1 MKRPSAR
8 TLPTTNFMKPQYIVE
23 TTKTPAQ
30 ALADLEASVK
40 QHGYGVL
47 HTYDLRQTLAS
58 KGFALPNA
66 CHILEVCNPKQAAA
80 VLAADMSMNIA
91 LPCRISVYQDGGKTL
106 IGMARPTVLLAS
118 LSESEDL
125 KMISAQV
132 EKDTIAIIEA
142 AK

>member
-1 MKRPSAR
+1 M
-8 TLPTTNFMKPQYIVE
+8 TTRYIAE
-23 TTKTPAQ
+23 TSKAPAQ
-30 ALADLEASVK
+30 AVADLQASVK

-47 HTYDLRQTLAS
+47 HIYDLQETLAS
-58 KGFALPNA
+58 KGFDLPNA

-80 VLAADMSMNIA
+80 VLAADMGLNIA

-106 IGMARPTVLLAS
+106 IGMVRPSALLAS
-118 LSESEDL
+118 LSDSEEL
-125 KMISAQV
+125 RTIAGQV

>member
-1 MKRPSAR
+1 MNPR
-8 TLPTTNFMKPQYIVE
+8 YIAE
-23 TTKTPAQ
+23 TSKNPAQ
-30 ALADLEASVK
+30 AVTDLEASVK

-47 HTYDLRQTLAS
+47 HTYDLKKTLAS

-80 VLAADMSMNIA
+80 VLTADMGMNIA

-106 IGMARPTVLLAS
+106 IGMVRPSALLAS
-118 LSESEDL
+118 LSESAEL
-125 KMISAQV
+125 KTIAEQV

>member
-1 MKRPSAR
+1 M
-8 TLPTTNFMKPQYIVE
+8 NPQYIAE
-23 TTKTPAQ
+23 TTKSPAQ
-30 ALADLEASVK
+30 AVIDLQASVK

-47 HTYDLRQTLAS
+47 HIYDLRETLAS
-58 KGFALPNA
+58 KGFDLPNA

-80 VLAADMSMNIA
+80 VLAADMGMNIA

-106 IGMARPTVLLAS
+106 IGMVRPTELLAS
-118 LSESEDL
+118 LSKSEDL
-125 KMISAQV
+125 RAIAEQV

>member
-1 MKRPSAR
+1 MNTRYIAETSKSPAR
-8 TLPTTNFMKPQYIVE
+8 AV
-23 TTKTPAQ
+23 
-30 ALADLEASVK
+30 ADLQVAVK

-47 HTYDLRQTLAS
+47 HIYDLKETLAA
-58 KGFALPNA
+58 KGFPLPNA

-80 VLAADMSMNIA
+80 VLTADMGMNIA

-106 IGMARPTVLLAS
+106 IGMVRPSALLAS
-118 LSESEDL
+118 LSTSEGL
-125 KMISAQV
+125 KTIALEV

>member
-1 MKRPSAR
+1 MRDASAI
-8 TLPTTNFMKPQYIVE
+8 PFMNPHYIAE
-23 TTKTPAQ
+23 TTKSPAQ
-30 ALADLEASVK
+30 AVTDLQASVT

-47 HTYDLRQTLAS
+47 HIYDLKETLVS
-58 KGFALPNA
+58 KGFDLPNA

-80 VLAADMSMNIA
+80 VLAADMGMSLA

-106 IGMARPTVLLAS
+106 IGMVRPTVLLSS
-118 LSESEDL
+118 LSKSDEL
-125 KMISAQV
+125 KAIAEQV

>member
-1 MKRPSAR
+1 M
-8 TLPTTNFMKPQYIVE
+8 NPQYIAE
-23 TTKTPAQ
+23 TSKSPAQ
-30 ALADLEASVK
+30 AVADLQASVK

-47 HTYDLRQTLAS
+47 HIYDLKETLAS
-58 KGFALPNA
+58 KGFDLPNA

-80 VLAADMSMNIA
+80 VLAADMGMSLA

-106 IGMARPTVLLAS
+106 IGMVRPTVLLSS
-118 LSESEDL
+118 LSKSEEL
-125 KMISAQV
+125 KAIAEQV